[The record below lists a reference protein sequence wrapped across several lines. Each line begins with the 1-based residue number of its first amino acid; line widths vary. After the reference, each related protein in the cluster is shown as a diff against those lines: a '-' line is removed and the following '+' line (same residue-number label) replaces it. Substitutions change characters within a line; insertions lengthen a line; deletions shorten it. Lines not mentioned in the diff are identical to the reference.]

1 LLIVPSPAAVG
12 AFKALH
18 MPEHVVE
25 AELLMDDA
33 ARELLKPCSPLSV
46 EDLGDRET
54 ALGEYARADK
64 TVSSNPER
72 MGSYLRS
79 LS

>member
-1 LLIVPSPAAVG
+1 VIAPSPAAVG

-18 MPEHVVE
+18 MPERVVE

-33 ARELLKPCSPLSV
+33 ARELRKSCSPLSV
-46 EDLGDRET
+46 EDMGDRET
-54 ALGEYARADK
+54 ALAMYARADK
-64 TVSSNPER
+64 TVSSNAER